1 MRKNYLKILATG
13 VAGLG
18 MAITGVMA
26 STPSAYAVKSE
37 ERVKVYANMID
48 EVMITK
54 IIPSEPSIEFTY
66 NHVNPDFEGGRPML
80 MNVEYGNISDYDF
93 FYMMYNTVNT
103 KVYRAPFVWMA
114 PTGTTVWENGVA
126 YTAEKP
132 FLGAGI
138 DLINGSNGLLYY
150 RIAYAT
156 TDGTEPWQLTR
167 VDYSRCINSSVFLSG
182 EATECR
188 MEEIGE
194 GRVQYQPYKADGTR
208 VEIPAEEDAELT
220 AITLNREYEYGW
232 PDLPEPEPVE
242 PEPEPVEPEP
252 EPVEPEP
259 EPVEPEPEPV
269 EPDPE
274 PEPVEPEPGPVEPE
288 PEMVIKEV
296 PVEVIKEV
304 VREVTKEAPV
314 EKIVAYIEEMGKG
327 VEEKTEVTD
336 ATVAIETG
344 AVEEAKNMEVD
355 VPNLGRETDNKAG
368 SVATAIAVI
377 SAVGAG
383 LVAGW
388 WLLFFGKHKSKER
401 KEGKE

>member
-18 MAITGVMA
+18 MAITGVMT

-54 IIPSEPSIEFTY
+54 IIPSKPSIEFTY

-80 MNVEYGNISDYDF
+80 MNVEYGDISDYDF

-103 KVYRAPFVWMA
+103 KVYQGPFVWMA
-114 PTGTTVWENGVA
+114 PTGTTVWENGVTYA
-126 YTAEKP
+126 AQRPY
-132 FLGAGI
+132 LGTGI

-252 EPVEPEP
+252 EPVEPDPEP

-269 EPDPE
+269 ESELE
-274 PEPVEPEPGPVEPE
+274 PET
-288 PEMVIKEV
+288 VIKEV

-304 VREVTKEAPV
+304 IREVVKEVPV
-314 EKIVAYIEEMGKG
+314 EKEIVAYIEKPED
-327 VEEKTEVTD
+327 ETEDKTEVTNV
-336 ATVAIETG
+336 ATVTDTG
-344 AVEEAKNMEVD
+344 ATEDVKNTEVD